1 MIVFL
6 SSSARPR
13 YADDV
18 IRMLALP
25 HGGQMQFRYSA
36 KWLADDVRARV
47 PRALLA
53 DEYALICF
61 VADGTATTPYELVP
75 VRFARII
82 RAEQLGTSYILT
94 LAADAFAANVTDAAL
109 RAAMATTDRNRL
121 PSPAGAAN
129 ELYGVSAD
137 FDPQPHKRRSFD
149 AFETTAQRLSGHA
162 SFATE
167 ETAFFS
173 VRHISN
179 VTGRSWFGT
188 WPAPTR
194 VDQGAF
200 TLRTGKR
207 YECEVYCLRLF
218 ENQPDLQGVK
228 PPPKLLTL
236 VAEANDDSLQFAS
249 TKRSVI
255 DSRYDVKRYVFA
267 AEPEVLRRV
276 SGLRL
281 FLSAA
286 DDGDGQARQ
295 DISLQMVFGGS
306 LVMAALRA
314 CFIGAAAAGPGMI
327 AANASGKLT
336 SGTAIVM
343 IAVGSLAGIAAIFPS
358 FRKP

>member
-1 MIVFL
+1 MIIFL
-6 SSSARPR
+6 SSSSRPR
-13 YADDV
+13 YADDI

-36 KWLADDVRARV
+36 NWLADDVRSRV
-47 PRALLA
+47 PGAQLA
-53 DEYALICF
+53 DESALICF
-61 VADGTATTPYELVP
+61 VADGTAANPYELVP

-82 RAEQLGTSYILT
+82 RAEQVGTSYILT
-94 LAADAFAANVTDAAL
+94 LAADAFATNLSDAAL
-109 RAAMATTDRNRL
+109 RAAMTTTDRIRL
-121 PSPAGAAN
+121 PNSAPAAD
-129 ELYGVSAD
+129 ELYGFSAD
-137 FDPQPHKRRSFD
+137 FDPRPHKRRSFD
-149 AFETTAQRLSGHA
+149 AFETTARTLSDHA

-167 ETAFFS
+167 QTAFFS
-173 VRHISN
+173 VRNVSEIS
-179 VTGRSWFGT
+179 GRSWFGT
-188 WPAPTR
+188 WAAPSR
-194 VDQGAF
+194 IDQGAF
-200 TLRTGKR
+200 VLRTGKR
-207 YECEVYCLRLF
+207 YECQVYCLRLF
-218 ENQPDLQGVK
+218 ENQPDPHGAK
-228 PPPKLLTL
+228 PPPKELAL

-249 TKRSVI
+249 AKSSVI

-281 FLSAA
+281 FLFAE
-286 DDGDGQARQ
+286 DDADGQVRQ

-314 CFIGAAAAGPGMI
+314 LFIGAAAAGPGMI

-343 IAVGSLAGIAAIFPS
+343 IALGSLAGIAAIFPS